1 MKWIVTAAHPLVSA
15 VKALYVDHHGWLT
28 SWLRRRLGCPEQAA
42 DLAHDTFLRL
52 LTARVPPAEL
62 AEPRAWLTTAA
73 RRLMLDRLRRQRV
86 EQAYLDAMTL
96 AADALPQGAPSP
108 EALMSAIQAV
118 EQLAAALAALAPK
131 GREAFLLHYLE
142 DHSQL
147 VVAERLGISVRM
159 VQKYLAQGLLRCH
172 RVLA

>member
-1 MKWIVTAAHPLVSA
+1 MSATHPLVSA

-28 SWLRRRLGCPEQAA
+28 GWLRRRLGCPEQAA

-52 LTARVPPAEL
+52 LTAKVSPTDL
-62 AEPRAWLTTAA
+62 AEPRAYLTTAA

-86 EQAYLDAMTL
+86 ERAYLEAMAL
-96 AADALPQGAPSP
+96 AAAAMPQGAPSP
-108 EALMSAIQAV
+108 EAVMSAVQAV
-118 EQLAAALAALAPK
+118 EQLAMALATLAPK

-142 DHSQL
+142 DQSQPE
-147 VVAERLGISVRM
+147 VAVRLGISVRM

-172 RVLA
+172 QVLAPC

>member
-1 MKWIVTAAHPLVSA
+1 MKWIVTAAYPRVSA

-28 SWLRRRLGCPEQAA
+28 AWLRRRLGCPEQAA

-62 AEPRAWLTTAA
+62 VEPRAWLTTAA
-73 RRLMLDRLRRQRV
+73 RRLVLDRLRRQRV
-86 EQAYLDAMTL
+86 EQAYLEAMTL
-96 AADALPQGAPSP
+96 AADALPRGAPSP
-108 EALMSAIQAV
+108 EALMSAIQVV